1 MIRIPARMNYYH
13 PSRIPG
19 LLIPL
24 ALDMNIISFFEFFF
38 DSFLLFTIC
47 FFYLFVSSCT
57 IYYDFWGIG
66 KYTCHYSLKEYK
78 KNPDPPFKLEEWH
91 RLYLCNFVFSLVI
104 VILACA
110 VLTTLYFIKCDEAS
124 VRHALIFFVTSLTVY
139 TTVHSASIQTDRLVK
154 KIFDYIFM
162 DDMRIFFVK
171 DAQKLPGVMHNV
183 HMILKLFF
191 RIVFTVVLIFV
202 YVGIIPELN
211 FSPYLIWELA
221 AASVLG
227 KLSLFLPPKNKFR
240 IADENIEFDLQKKN
254 EKVHN
259 ETQE

>member
-1 MIRIPARMNYYH
+1 MVVTFRPIYH
-13 PSRIPG
+13 PTRILG
-19 LLIPL
+19 DLIPL
-24 ALDMNIISFFEFFF
+24 GILLNILFFGFFLDSTTIAIIVGIYCPFAY
-38 DSFLLFTIC
+38 LTI
-47 FFYLFVSSCT
+47 S
-57 IYYDFWGIG
+57 YDFWGIG
-66 KYTCHYSLKEYK
+66 KFTDNTIFTDYK

-110 VLTTLYFIKCDEAS
+110 VLTTLYFIKCGEAS

-154 KIFDYIFM
+154 KIFDYIFA
-162 DDMRIFFVK
+162 DDVRIYFVK
-171 DAQKLPGVMHNV
+171 DAQKFPTTMTNIHTVV
-183 HMILKLFF
+183 KLLF
-191 RIVFTVVLIFV
+191 RIIFAAVLVFIFIK
-202 YVGIIPELN
+202 IIPTLN

-221 AASVLG
+221 TASVLG
-227 KLSLFLPPKNKFR
+227 KLSLFLPLKNKFR

>member
-1 MIRIPARMNYYH
+1 MVVTFRPIYH
-13 PSRIPG
+13 PTRILG
-19 LLIPL
+19 DLIPL
-24 ALDMNIISFFEFFF
+24 GILLNILFFGFFLDSTTIAIIVGIYCPFAY
-38 DSFLLFTIC
+38 LTI
-47 FFYLFVSSCT
+47 S
-57 IYYDFWGIG
+57 YDFWGIG
-66 KYTCHYSLKEYK
+66 KFTDNTIFTDYK

-110 VLTTLYFIKCDEAS
+110 VLTTLYFIKCDEVS